1 MMKSASSRRSIVIAG
16 VSGCGKTTVG
26 RALAERLG
34 IPFLDADDFHPPE
47 NLAKMRSGVAL
58 EDADRWPWLDRLGGE
73 LARHEA
79 VVLACSALKRRYRD
93 RLRELAG
100 PLDFT
105 LLVVPRAELERR
117 MREREH
123 FMPPGLLDSQLA
135 DLEAGDDVRVMKNVG
150 PVAEVIRTLSR

>member
-1 MMKSASSRRSIVIAG
+1 MHGRWIIAG

-34 IPFLDADDFHPPE
+34 VPFLDADDFHPPA
-47 NLAKMRSGVAL
+47 NLAKMRSGIPL
-58 EDADRWPWLDRLGGE
+58 DDEDRLPWLDTLGRE
-73 LARHEA
+73 LAARES

-100 PLDFT
+100 PVDFVVLT
-105 LLVVPRAELERR
+105 VPRDELERR

-123 FMPPGLLDSQLA
+123 FMPHGLLDSQLA
-135 DLEAGDDVRVMKNVG
+135 DLEPGGDVEVVEGVG
-150 PVAEVIRTLSR
+150 PVSEIVRRIGPGGE